1 MEQAISWGHY
11 TREVMVLHNDKWK
24 YKAKRNYERKHAIK
38 SANKNSTKERTGDGS
53 ADNDGGSD
61 GGSYNEGFGSDS
73 SLASGDEDAGSDG
86 GLKRRSKK
94 NAKSSNSWRFEDP
107 IVDET
112 ILKDPEYIARLE
124 AIKAEEENRAAYMRN
139 LVNDKLK
146 NHEEAGEVDL
156 DNKYSILKEIKSMK
170 KFKQTDIQNWRFD
183 DNLSDSDDNG
193 DAYEPEVRDFTPEER
208 EKFLALQKRINHQK
222 DVDKI
227 RNRMDQL
234 NNKTRPGKAKVL
246 ELHSKTGGDKYRAA
260 VDKNLRNAH
269 DKIDTQELDNLVQTM
284 IGVNFTT
291 HEKAEPHN
299 TEHSK
304 FDLDTMLQSTSG
316 TAKSENVGK
325 STVASTG
332 TIAAKRA
339 PVVLET
345 AELDD
350 FLDSIL

>member
-1 MEQAISWGHY
+1 
-11 TREVMVLHNDKWK
+11 MVLHNDKWK

-38 SANKNSTKERTGDGS
+38 PANKNFTKERTADGS
-53 ADNDGGSD
+53 VDKDGGSD
-61 GGSYNEGFGSDS
+61 GGSYNEDFDSDS
-73 SLASGDEDAGSDG
+73 SLASGNEDGGSDEG
-86 GLKRRSKK
+86 FKRRSRK
-94 NAKSSNSWRFEDP
+94 NAKSSNSWRFDDP
-107 IVDET
+107 FVDET

-124 AIKAEEENRAAYMRN
+124 AIKAEEENRDAYMRS

-146 NHEEAGEVDL
+146 SHEEAGGVDL
-156 DNKYSILKEIKSMK
+156 DDKYSILKEIKSMK

-193 DAYEPEVRDFTPEER
+193 DASGPEVREFTPEER
-208 EKFLALQKRINHQK
+208 EKFLALQERINHQK

-234 NNKTRPGKAKVL
+234 NNKTRPSKAKVL
-246 ELHSKTGGDKYRAA
+246 ELHTKMGGDKYRAA

-269 DKIDTQELDNLVQTM
+269 DKIDTEELDNLVQRM
-284 IGVNFTT
+284 IGVNLKT
-291 HEKAEPHN
+291 HEQAEPHN
-299 TEHSK
+299 TEYSQ

-316 TAKSENVGK
+316 TAKSGNVGK

-332 TIAAKRA
+332 TTHAKRA

-345 AELDD
+345 AELDN

>member
-11 TREVMVLHNDKWK
+11 TREVMVLHNNKWK

-112 ILKDPEYIARLE
+112 ILKDLEYIARLE

-183 DNLSDSDDNG
+183 DNLSDRTRKVPSS
-193 DAYEPEVRDFTPEER
+193 PEEDKPPERRGQNTQSHGPAEQQNKAR
-208 EKFLALQKRINHQK
+208 EGKGARATLKDGGRQVQSSGGQKLAQRSRQ
-222 DVDKI
+222 D
-227 RNRMDQL
+227 RYPG
-234 NNKTRPGKAKVL
+234 TRQPRADNDWS
-246 ELHSKTGGDKYRAA
+246 ELYNTRAGRTPQHRA
-260 VDKNLRNAH
+260 QQVRSRH
-269 DKIDTQELDNLVQTM
+269 Y
-284 IGVNFTT
+284 
-291 HEKAEPHN
+291 
-299 TEHSK
+299 
-304 FDLDTMLQSTSG
+304 
-316 TAKSENVGK
+316 
-325 STVASTG
+325 
-332 TIAAKRA
+332 AAKHKWDRKVRKCRKEHCRQHWDNRCEKGPSGA
-339 PVVLET
+339 GNRRVGRLP
-345 AELDD
+345 
-350 FLDSIL
+350 